1 MAVEAKSYTLGRARQ
16 QAGAFVRAGPVVVP
30 ALVAVGVLIALAAT
44 EAGFHARHWYAA
56 GLFLLGLLAVTVLG
70 IGLPRGV
77 PRPVA
82 AALGLL
88 AAYTAWSYLS
98 IAWAD
103 QPGPA
108 WDGANR
114 TAMYLVLVALFAL
127 WPLTGPA
134 VTLLLGAIGL
144 GLGGVGL
151 VELLKM
157 GAAEHPG
164 GYFIDVRFV

>member
-56 GLFLLGLLAVTVLG
+56 GLFLL
-70 IGLPRGV
+70 
-77 PRPVA
+77 
-82 AALGLL
+82 

-127 WPLTGPA
+127 WPLTG
-134 VTLLLGAIGL
+134 
-144 GLGGVGL
+144 
-151 VELLKM
+151 
-157 GAAEHPG
+157 
-164 GYFIDVRFV
+164 

>member
-1 MAVEAKSYTLGRARQ
+1 MAVEAESYTLARARR
-16 QAGAFVRAGPVVVP
+16 AGGTFVRDNPSVVP
-30 ALVAVGVLIALAAT
+30 ALLAVAVLLALAAT

-56 GLFLLGLLAVTVLG
+56 ALFLLALLGVTAIA

-82 AALGLL
+82 AALGLF

-98 IAWAD
+98 ITWAD

-108 WDGANR
+108 WEGANR
-114 TAMYLVLVALFAL
+114 TAMYLVLLALFAL

-134 VTLLLGAIGL
+134 VTLLLGGVGL
-144 GLGGVGL
+144 GL
-151 VELLKM
+151 
-157 GAAEHPG
+157 A
-164 GYFIDVRFV
+164 